1 MKPVFAIPLFLL
13 ALPMVAAEAP
23 MSYVRVIES
32 YSPSR
37 SEPAAFFDMAR
48 VTTTYFDGLGR
59 PVETVRVGA
68 GGDFEDVAELTVYG
82 TETRWR
88 SGGCRWARTA
98 EGRLWRRHR

>member
-1 MKPVFAIPLFLL
+1 
-13 ALPMVAAEAP
+13 

-82 TETRWR
+82 H
-88 SGGCRWARTA
+88 GCRWARTA